1 MPRFLA
7 VDENLKGPL
16 EKLAEALHQAIES
29 SEAVDAALASIR
41 AEGFH
46 AFLLLEVTVAL
57 GQPKDADGDSRQLA
71 FKDVAEDG
79 DAAPWLVEIPPTPDA
94 KDAEGDSLAL
104 GATDR
109 EFLRS
114 IRIRLD
120 D

>member
-1 MPRFLA
+1 
-7 VDENLKGPL
+7 VDKNLQGPL

-29 SEAVDAALASIR
+29 SEAVDAALAGIR

-57 GQPKDADGDSRQLA
+57 GQPKEAGGDSRQLA
-71 FKDVAEDG
+71 FKDVAEEG
-79 DAAPWLVEIPPTPDA
+79 DAAKWLVEIPPAGDA
-94 KDAEGDSLAL
+94 RDAEGVDPLTL
-104 GATDR
+104 GASDR